1 MFKPLFLKTAWR
13 AVSASAGAVGPVGLS
28 SGAAQRAGDAAG
40 AASVAGNALTVQD
53 LVIGYGG
60 KPVVNGVNFTIGHGE
75 FVTLLGPSG
84 SGKTSVLRAVA
95 GYVQPEAG
103 DIRIGAR
110 SMIGVSPRLRN
121 CGMVFQSYALFP
133 HMTLFQNIAYGLKTR
148 GVAQAELQERVAEIV
163 DAMHLG
169 GFEGRYPHEMSGGQQ
184 QRVALAR
191 ALVVRPDLLLMDE
204 PLAALDLRLR
214 EQMQVE
220 IRRIQQQF
228 NISTLYITHDQ
239 GEAFTMS
246 DRIMVMNRGDIVSS
260 DRPRQVYLA
269 PNCSFTARFVGSSS
283 LMEIPLDEARAQ
295 SIALPGQAARFA
307 LDRPLPAEV
316 GHLFV
321 SLRPEV
327 VQVRADAAPGWSEGV
342 VVSRRFAGMSLMVS
356 IRAGKHEVLAVDPS
370 GEMVPDQPVW
380 IRWALAEAHVIAEN
394 TGGLPCKG
402 VPLRLVPLECGVEP
416 NRQGAGHA

>member
-1 MFKPLFLKTAWR
+1 MHA
-13 AVSASAGAVGPVGLS
+13 LS
-28 SGAAQRAGDAAG
+28 
-40 AASVAGNALTVQD
+40 AASVGGAPATEVLRTDKTPRTNQAAQSTTTSGHALAVQD
-53 LVIGYGG
+53 LVIAYGS
-60 KPVVNGVNFTIGHGE
+60 KPVVNGVSFTIGHGE

-95 GYVQPEAG
+95 GYVEPASG

-110 SMIGVSPRLRN
+110 SMIGMSPRLRN

-133 HMTLFQNIAYGLKTR
+133 HMTVAQNIAYGLKTR
-148 GVAQAELQERVAEIV
+148 NVDAAQLQTRVGEIV
-163 DAMHLG
+163 EAMHLG
-169 GFEGRYPHEMSGGQQ
+169 GFESRYPHEMSGGQQ

-283 LMEIPLDEARAQ
+283 LMEIPLADARAQ
-295 SIALPGQAARFA
+295 SITLPGHPERFA
-307 LDRPLPAEV
+307 LDRALSDDV

-327 VQVRADAAPGWSEGV
+327 VRVQTGPAPGWSEGV

-356 IRAGKHEVLAVDPS
+356 IRAGDHELLAVDPS
-370 GEMVPDQPVW
+370 GEMMPDQPVW
-380 IRWALAEAHVIAEN
+380 IRWELDDAHVIAERAN
-394 TGGLPCKG
+394 GLPSEAAA
-402 VPLRLVPLECGVEP
+402 LRLVEQADNAQATTPP
-416 NRQGAGHA
+416 GANHA

>member
-1 MFKPLFLKTAWR
+1 MLKPLFLKTAWR
-13 AVSASAGAVGPVGLS
+13 AVSASAGSVSPVELHG
-28 SGAAQRAGDAAG
+28 GAARRVNESTGSTSVVGD
-40 AASVAGNALTVQD
+40 ALTVQD
-53 LVIGYGG
+53 LVVAYGG
-60 KPVVNGVNFTIGHGE
+60 KSVVNGVNFTIRQGE

-95 GYVQPEAG
+95 GYLQPESG

-110 SMIGVSPRLRN
+110 SVNGVSPRLRN

-133 HMTLFQNIAYGLKTR
+133 HMTVAQNIAYGLRTR
-148 GVAQAELQERVAEIV
+148 SVATAEIATRVAEIV

-169 GFEGRYPHEMSGGQQ
+169 GLEGRYAHEMSGGQQ

-246 DRIMVMNRGDIVSS
+246 DRIMVMNRGNIVSS

-283 LMEIPLDEARAQ
+283 LMEIPLDEARMQ
-295 SIALPGQAARFA
+295 SIALPGQASRFA
-307 LDRPLPAEV
+307 FDRPLPAEV

-327 VQVRADAAPGWSEGV
+327 VQVRGDAAPGWSEGV

-356 IRAGKHEVLAVDPS
+356 IRAGQHEVLAVDPS
-370 GEMVPDQPVW
+370 GEMMPDRPVW
-380 IRWALAEAHVIAEN
+380 IRWALDDAHVIAEDVD
-394 TGGLPCKG
+394 GVPCKG
-402 VPLRLVPLECGVEP
+402 APLRLTPLPSSVDASV
-416 NRQGAGHA
+416 QGAGHE